1 MYKVTEE
8 ALLEIETSL
17 SKLKSDFNMQ
27 LSAMEK
33 DVDGFHKA
41 MIDLTAK
48 YPEHKELVQFIVLV
62 NDKLETKQENYA
74 ELVSDSFT
82 ELINVK
88 MNLVKA
94 IKRKNSMDTKP
105 EVSDSKEKVGFF
117 KRIYLNTKFI
127 GDLKITLLSIAAI
140 LIAILIF
147 ISPDI
152 LMTVMK
158 MIAEMVL

>member
-8 ALLEIETSL
+8 TLFEIESSL

-33 DVDGFHKA
+33 DVDSFHKA

-82 ELINVK
+82 ELINIK

-94 IKRKNSMDTKP
+94 IKRKNAMDAKP
-105 EVSDSKEKVGFF
+105 EVSNSKEKVGFF

-158 MIAEMVL
+158 MIAEMML